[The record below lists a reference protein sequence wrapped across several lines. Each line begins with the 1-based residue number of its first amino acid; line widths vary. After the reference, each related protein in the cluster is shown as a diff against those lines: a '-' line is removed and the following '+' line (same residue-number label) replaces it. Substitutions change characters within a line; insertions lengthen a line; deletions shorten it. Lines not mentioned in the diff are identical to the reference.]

1 MLDLGLQH
9 IKNNCSTNAVSP
21 IPTWR
26 AYQEGQIRAEVPT
39 KGREEGQEAVV
50 EEEEEEEEA
59 ISLDLTTLD
68 PAETCRA
75 KIRGAQDS
83 TEAGAKSG
91 RFPHHSRVDTQV
103 EVAMEKFRDLHD

>member
-50 EEEEEEEEA
+50 EVEEEA

-68 PAETCRA
+68 PAETYRA

-91 RFPHHSRVDTQV
+91 RFLHHSRVDTQV